1 LGESSHPE
9 WGFRRMSLLAHF
21 RLRSSLE
28 RFVDAEVSH
37 GAAQQIDEHLQSCR
51 SCSSEV
57 HTLRLIKAVLA
68 RLA

>member
-1 LGESSHPE
+1 
-9 WGFRRMSLLAHF
+9 MSLLAHF

-37 GAAQQIDEHLQSCR
+37 GAAQQIDGHLQSCP
-51 SCSSEV
+51 SCTREV
-57 HTLRLIKAVLA
+57 HTLRLMKAALA